1 MIEAGRNT
9 PVEETA
15 GFALAKACR
24 AHRANVGAA
33 LAGVGLHVGQ
43 EMVLLELWKEDGLR
57 GGELAARLRVE
68 PPTVTRMLQRLEG
81 CGLVERRKDTGDARS
96 FRVCLT
102 EKGRA
107 LEGPVGITAAA
118 HVAQA
123 LPPPS
128 ADAGLA
134 HGLAT
139 EKLFTETCGRGA
151 VSRGPE
157 LHLSDRP
164 GLGVELDEAAIE
176 SRRL

>member
-57 GGELAARLRVE
+57 GGELPARLRVD

-81 CGLVERRKDTGDARS
+81 CGLVERR
-96 FRVCLT
+96 
-102 EKGRA
+102 
-107 LEGPVGITAAA
+107 
-118 HVAQA
+118 
-123 LPPPS
+123 
-128 ADAGLA
+128 
-134 HGLAT
+134 
-139 EKLFTETCGRGA
+139 
-151 VSRGPE
+151 
-157 LHLSDRP
+157 
-164 GLGVELDEAAIE
+164 
-176 SRRL
+176 